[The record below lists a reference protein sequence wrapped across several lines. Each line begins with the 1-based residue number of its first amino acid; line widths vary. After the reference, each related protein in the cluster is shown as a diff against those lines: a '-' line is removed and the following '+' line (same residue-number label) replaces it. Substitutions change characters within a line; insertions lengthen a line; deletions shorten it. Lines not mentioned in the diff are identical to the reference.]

1 MVKYF
6 RRAREQTK
14 IKLTKNLL
22 TIIKTT
28 IIYGTKTSC
37 APLCTVHKGRF
48 NAMYKSTE
56 YLLPS
61 VTVQDI
67 VPPRCK
73 KNGHSVDSLRGK
85 CPMIVPFFFSQSQ
98 HIDLECCTTWGS
110 PLIGSTMRGKYP
122 LVTTTLIIGI
132 TSSKT
137 IGNLAFLP
145 LLCPGVL
152 VAQSWD
158 HLTSVWKVWVWV
170 SRINLWVYFSLS

>member
-1 MVKYF
+1 VVKYF

-85 CPMIVPFFFSQSQ
+85 CPMIVPFFFFTVTALRITTDRIHNEGKIPTGHDYPHHWYHIIENYRQSG
-98 HIDLECCTTWGS
+98 IS
-110 PLIGSTMRGKYP
+110 STSLPRGP
-122 LVTTTLIIGI
+122 SGPELR
-132 TSSKT
+132 
-137 IGNLAFLP
+137 P
-145 LLCPGVL
+145 P
-152 VAQSWD
+152 D
-158 HLTSVWKVWVWV
+158 
-170 SRINLWVYFSLS
+170 